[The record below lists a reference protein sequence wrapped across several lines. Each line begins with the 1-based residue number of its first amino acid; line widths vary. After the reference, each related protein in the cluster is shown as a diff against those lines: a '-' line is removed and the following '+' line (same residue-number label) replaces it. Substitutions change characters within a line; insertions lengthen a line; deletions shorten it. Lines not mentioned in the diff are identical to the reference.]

1 MVVHFKSSAHRLVTR
16 INSLCGAVLLLLVR
30 FVPFVSCAWIK
41 LSIVGEGSTLC
52 VSASKQ
58 IANKM
63 RSSVNVVACAVSVV
77 VSVLLVSS
85 AQGAVQ
91 MKDFTSWACINSAPC
106 LNDLAVRV
114 ARQLNSEQT
123 VDLGMIRVQ
132 PIQPRTQ
139 VVEGRSLPSASFFD
153 RNVIQIPFAS
163 WLINFEPSETKTGFY
178 QVSVSSQEEGR
189 SLGEGKL
196 SSESRYAL

>member
-1 MVVHFKSSAHRLVTR
+1 
-16 INSLCGAVLLLLVR
+16 
-30 FVPFVSCAWIK
+30 
-41 LSIVGEGSTLC
+41 
-52 VSASKQ
+52 
-58 IANKM
+58 M

-114 ARQLNSEQT
+114 ARQLNSEQA

-196 SSESRYAL
+196 SAVPVMPYKSSYCTLCPQLARMERSGTVCEHAQ